1 MKRILLLS
9 WLVIIS
15 TLSITGQKLLPK
27 NLPDFDDSPFHFGFL
42 VSGNRSFFDI
52 RQKFETSFNDS
63 LYGIV
68 NDPQP
73 GFNLALLASYNPI
86 PALSFR
92 FIPGLAFQD
101 RALQY
106 RFLKSNKKEETIM
119 VRTESVW
126 LEFPILL
133 KMRTNRV
140 GNFASYA
147 LAGAKYGIDMQTQK
161 DVNNALVGDAII
173 KLQNKDFCLEFGGG
187 ADFFMPFFKFS
198 TEFKIGYGQN
208 NLLIPDGTRYTN
220 AIESLRTRTYVFTIS
235 FEG

>member
-1 MKRILLLS
+1 MKMRLIFGLIALLFS
-9 WLVIIS
+9 GGIFA
-15 TLSITGQKLLPK
+15 QKMLPK
-27 NLPDFDDSPFHFGFL
+27 NLPDFDESPFHFGFL

-52 RQKFETSFNDS
+52 RQKYETSFSDS

-73 GFNLALLASYNPI
+73 GFNLALLASYNPV

-101 RALQY
+101 RALQF
-106 RFLKSNKKEETIM
+106 RFLKASGKEEIIM

-126 LEFPILL
+126 LEFPVLL

-161 DVNNALVGDAII
+161 DVNNALVGEAII
-173 KLQNKDFCLEFGGG
+173 KLQNKDFCFEFGGG

-220 AIESLRTRTYVFTIS
+220 SLESLRTRTYVFTIS

>member
-52 RQKFETSFNDS
+52 RQRLDTSFQDS
-63 LYGIV
+63 LFGIV

-86 PALSFR
+86 PAISFR
-92 FIPGLAFQD
+92 FIPGLSFQD

-106 RFLKSNKKEETIM
+106 RYLKSSGKEETVM

-133 KMRTNRV
+133 KLRTNRV

-161 DVNNALVGDAII
+161 DVNNALVGEAII
-173 KLQNKDFCLEFGGG
+173 KLQNKDFCFEFGGG